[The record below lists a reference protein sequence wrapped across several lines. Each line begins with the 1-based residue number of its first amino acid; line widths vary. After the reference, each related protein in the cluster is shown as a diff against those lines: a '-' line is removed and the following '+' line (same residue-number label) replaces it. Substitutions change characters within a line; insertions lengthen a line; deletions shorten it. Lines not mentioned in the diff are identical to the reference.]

1 MASWNQKEQEEIEF
15 RIGAIKKFLEL
26 WFQYDE
32 LFQASFGSD
41 RIDQKSEDEF
51 LQLKSQ
57 LARRHQY
64 LLEYLGG
71 EYNGGGP
78 ITEFLSDTVTLKSM
92 RQIHPDF
99 YKKLCGS
106 WHKTTLYLNAAL
118 GYLQSRLEE
127 QVPLES

>member
-15 RIGAIKKFLEL
+15 RIGAIKKFLEI

-32 LFQASFGSD
+32 LFQASFGTD
-41 RIDQKSEDEF
+41 RVDQKSEDEF

-71 EYNGGGP
+71 GISWWRADHGVPFRYRDFEEYV
-78 ITEFLSDTVTLKSM
+78 SD
-92 RQIHPDF
+92 P
-99 YKKLCGS
+99 
-106 WHKTTLYLNAAL
+106 
-118 GYLQSRLEE
+118 
-127 QVPLES
+127 P